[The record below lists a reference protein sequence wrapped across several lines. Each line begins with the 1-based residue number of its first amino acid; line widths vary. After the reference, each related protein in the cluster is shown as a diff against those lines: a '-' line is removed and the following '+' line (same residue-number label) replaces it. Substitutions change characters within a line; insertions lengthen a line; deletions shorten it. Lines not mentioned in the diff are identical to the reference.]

1 MKYEFYPTLAKPVI
15 LSLLPQQIAAETFE
29 NIRSTVLQGSK
40 VVLDVEEGGPG
51 KRSITSL
58 DSATSITTNMTCF
71 MSSDGKEDCYIN
83 ALPGEC
89 DFVNSFASDGR
100 RHLKYI
106 PGQSPTGNGMRPTKP
121 TSNMKP

>member
-1 MKYEFYPTLAKPVI
+1 M
-15 LSLLPQQIAAETFE
+15 
-29 NIRSTVLQGSK
+29 
-40 VVLDVEEGGPG
+40 LDVEEGGPG

-100 RHLKYI
+100 RHLSFSATGTNLDVIGNVGDVKVNAI
-106 PGQSPTGNGMRPTKP
+106 KAPTNAPTLPKGIAPAKKP
-121 TSNMKP
+121 TSKM